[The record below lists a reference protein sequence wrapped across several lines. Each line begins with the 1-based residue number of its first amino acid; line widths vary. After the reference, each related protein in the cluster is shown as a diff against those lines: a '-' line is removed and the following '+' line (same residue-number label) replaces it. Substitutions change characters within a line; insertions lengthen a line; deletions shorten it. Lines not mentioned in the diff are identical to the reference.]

1 MLLHSSLRSSFPF
14 TSDPLNLK
22 NHRHSYCSSHLSPL
36 ISNRLVTRSTLTLL
50 PSCWFY
56 CLICQWIL
64 RSRNYPSRTLY
75 VKAILKNLQNSRK
88 NTNSRRMQILNKE
101 FLSQVSSCEFWES
114 FQNGFFIE
122 HFRATTSN
130 LRKKIQIFLSIHF
143 SESN

>member
-14 TSDPLNLK
+14 TSDPLKLK

-36 ISNRLVTRSTLTLL
+36 ISNRLVTCLV
-50 PSCWFY
+50 Y

-64 RSRNYPSRTLY
+64 SSRNYPSRTLY
-75 VKAILKNLQNSRK
+75 VKAILKNLQNYRK